1 MRRIL
6 ALAIGLFLALPAAAA
21 QPVAVPPLTAFVL
34 DLTGTLT
41 PDQGR
46 MIETK
51 LNWIERSTGAQIAVV
66 IIPTTGPEGID
77 AYALRAFN
85 TWKLG
90 RRDIDDG
97 VLLLVAKNDRTLRIE
112 VGFGLERAI
121 PDATAVAIIRDR
133 MVPAFRAGD
142 FAGGLA
148 AGISALVPLIR
159 GAGLPAPR
167 KAADAGRIAVPALR
181 DAA

>member
-1 MRRIL
+1 MWRVL
-6 ALAIGLFLALPAAAA
+6 ALAIGLFLALPAMAR
-21 QPVAVPPLTAFVL
+21 PVAVPPLTTHIL

-41 PDQGR
+41 PDQSR
-46 MIETK
+46 MFEAK
-51 LNWIERSTGAQIAVV
+51 LAWVQLRIGAQTTGA
-66 IIPTTGPEGID
+66 ESID

-90 RRDIDDG
+90 RRDINDG
-97 VLLLVAKNDRTLRIE
+97 VLLLVAKSDRKVRIE
-112 VGFGLERAI
+112 VGFGLEQAI
-121 PDATAVAIIRDR
+121 PDATAVAIVQDR

-148 AGISALVPLIR
+148 AAVSALIPLLR

-167 KAADAGRIAVPALR
+167 KGADAGRITIPVLR
-181 DAA
+181 EAA

>member
-1 MRRIL
+1 MWRVL
-6 ALAIGLFLALPAAAA
+6 ALATGLFLALPAAAEL
-21 QPVAVPPLTAFVL
+21 VAVPPQTARVL

-41 PDQGR
+41 PDQSR
-46 MIETK
+46 MFEAK
-51 LNWIERSTGAQIAVV
+51 LDWIELRIGAQIAIL
-66 IIPTTGPEGID
+66 IIPTTGPESVS

-90 RRDIDDG
+90 RRDINDG
-97 VLLLVAKNDRTLRIE
+97 VLLLVARNDRTLRIE
-112 VGFGLERAI
+112 VGLGLEQAI
-121 PDATAVAIIRDR
+121 PDATAAAIIRDR

-148 AGISALVPLIR
+148 AAVSALIPLLR

-167 KAADAGRIAVPALR
+167 KGADAGRIAIPVLWE
-181 DAA
+181 AA